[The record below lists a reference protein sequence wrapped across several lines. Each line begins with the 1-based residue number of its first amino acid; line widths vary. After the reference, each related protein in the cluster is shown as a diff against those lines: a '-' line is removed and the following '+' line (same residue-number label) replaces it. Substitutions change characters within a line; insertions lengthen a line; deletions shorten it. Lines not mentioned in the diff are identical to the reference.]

1 MIGAGMGLITT
12 FAMPT
17 GWWLVGRTPER
28 MFSLARKQT
37 FLAAVGDEIKFDA
50 DRSRHLPRARQP
62 RGGRRDRRHH
72 DEAAMNAALKIIAAG
87 PGVTLQDAGR
97 HGYLRYGVTA
107 AGPMDR
113 LAMATAN
120 RAVGAAPG
128 ATAIEVSLGGI
139 EVTADGATLPVAHC
153 RREFRRFHLM
163 DSDCHRPC
171 GWRSRRARSCASAPA
186 PTAPGAISR
195 SAAASMCRRCSA
207 PTRRTRA
214 LRSAA
219 STAARWRRATSCRCA
234 TSGAG
239 EPGAAALTAPWLD
252 RSDDPIRVILGP
264 QDDYFSR
271 EQIETFC
278 REAWTVSHRSDR
290 MAYFLDGAPIAP
302 ANGLDIVSDGIVMGA
317 IQVLGDGRPMVLMAD
332 RQVTGGYPKIAT
344 VIGPDQ
350 GRLAQMRPGSSVRFA
365 VTTIDAAVA
374 GAARRARD
382 SGRADSVR
390 AAGTKDP
397 NAELLLGAILISGV
411 SGGRIKSVRSSRE
424 SGDPC
429 LEEFRIP
436 AYAGMSGG

>member
-1 MIGAGMGLITT
+1 M
-12 FAMPT
+12 
-17 GWWLVGRTPER
+17 
-28 MFSLARKQT
+28 S
-37 FLAAVGDEIKFDA
+37 
-50 DRSRHLPRARQP
+50 
-62 RGGRRDRRHH
+62 
-72 DEAAMNAALKIIAAG
+72 AALKIIAAG

-139 EVTADGATLPVAHC
+139 EVTADGTALPLAIAGGNFDVSLDGQ
-153 RREFRRFHLM
+153 RL
-163 DSDCHRPC
+163 P
-171 GWRSRRARSCASAPA
+171 SAVRLA
-186 PTAPGAISR
+186 LAPGAKLRVRAGSDGAWCYLAVGGRIDVPPMLGSNATHTR
-195 SAAASMCRRCSA
+195 SALGGNDG
-207 PTRRTRA
+207 RA
-214 LRSAA
+214 LAA
-219 STAARWRRATSCRCA
+219 GDVLPVRDADAC
-234 TSGAG
+234 

-271 EQIETFC
+271 EQIDTFC

-290 MAYFLDGAPIAP
+290 MAYFLDGAPIAA

-365 VTTIDAAVA
+365 ITTIDAAVK
-374 GAARRARD
+374 ARRAE
-382 SGRADSVR
+382 RAILDAPVQSVPLKK
-390 AAGTKDP
+390 AP
-397 NAELLLGAILISGV
+397 SAELLLGANLISGV
-411 SGGRIKSVRSSRE
+411 SGGNVE
-424 SGDPC
+424 AD
-429 LEEFRIP
+429 
-436 AYAGMSGG
+436 